1 MHLRHVSRGAAALG
15 VTAAL
20 VFSGVQS
27 AQADRPVATDQQSAP
42 QSWAQARVA
51 ADKVAIQELASRF
64 ENTFDEGRIDAHL
77 ATWVDNLTFVS
88 PFGTYRGKAAY
99 AQWVREFYKVA
110 QASGGTRHLV
120 TNFEIDV
127 RGDTATMKAY
137 LMIVIRKP
145 AVIDGVRFHPI
156 AYSTAFTNDRLVR
169 VNGRWKFAARTLQI
183 DEGPNP

>member
-1 MHLRHVSRGAAALG
+1 MIFNQVPRAIAAVGVAAALVSTG
-15 VTAAL
+15 AYN
-20 VFSGVQS
+20 
-27 AQADRPVATDQQSAP
+27 AQADRPAAASAKSVASL
-42 QSWAQARVA
+42 RVA
-51 ADKVAIQELASRF
+51 ADEVAIQELASRF

-77 ATWVDNLTFVS
+77 ATWVDDLTFIS

-99 AQWVREFYKVA
+99 EGWVRGFYDVA

-137 LMIVIRKP
+137 LMIVIREP

-156 AYSTAFTNDRLVR
+156 AYSTAFTDDRLVR
-169 VNGRWKFAARTLQI
+169 VNGQWKFVSRTLQV